1 MDVMFFLMA
10 GTVIF
15 YNSLVSGKLLHNFD
29 SFELDAFS
37 TENSE
42 QWDTSH
48 GPISDSERKSADVGD
63 SSLENFFTGYTAPGD
78 PTGPGRTGPEP
89 TGFSLSP
96 AKPNRGSGKSLPVKE
111 YDTQPGSTAVG
122 SITLAAHNGPNAL
135 SFGSHLGSTSP
146 TAHGFV
152 SGPDASGPASLSQPG
167 RHHDSGDPTGPGRT
181 GPEPTG
187 FSLSPAKPN
196 RGSGKSLPV
205 KEYDTQPGSTAVGSI
220 TLAAHNG
227 PNALSFGSHLGSTSP
242 TAHGFV
248 SGPDASGPASLS
260 QPGRHHDSGGRIN
273 NPPSFLVSG
282 SSHSAALGVGS
293 QSSGGSGVGFSGSGG
308 HASASFGGGFNG
320 PATPNFGGSSHPSSG
335 GFGFVGGGGGSF
347 SGGGGG
353 HGLFGGSGGGHG
365 GGGSVGGGSVG
376 GGAGHGGGGGGPSF
390 SSGGGHGGGGYG
402 GGSGGGHGG
411 GFGGGGGGVSHGGGG
426 GGYGGNSGGGG
437 NHGGGFGGSGGSH
450 GGGGGGGGGFLGGG
464 GGHGGFGGFGG
475 SDGGHQTPIIH
486 KSAYVY
492 VAPPDEDVPK
502 QKVIIEQPAPKK
514 NYQIVFIKA
523 PNPPKQEVPVIPP
536 LLSPQSDK
544 TLIYVLHPKPEAAP
558 PIHIPAPPL
567 HKPNKPE
574 VYFIRY
580 KTQHHKDDGGSG
592 SGEYGGG
599 FNSGFGG
606 DSHGFSNNARGGY
619 SGGGS
624 DLNGFQH
631 VRYGRDQFKKMT
643 KSSEPSSVSSHSG
656 SSESAPPPT
665 ASDKSS
671 SPIKYQKPLPSST
684 LVRTH
689 PVNTGSQKATYNSN
703 QKATYTSNPSPVS
716 YKTAPN
722 SASLSRAS
730 SQHTSF
736 SPPTQPSQ
744 YNSELSKLSSHSE
757 LSKLPTPHFKPSSK
771 DMYFEELKSYQKTKK
786 SVTPSGT
793 SDPHSVSS
801 RARNVFSLPQ
811 YGGSSSSTSLEE
823 DTNARIDNTSRH
835 KYSDGGEDED
845 DGDQYSSYESQTGA
859 SQLTNSYMKPRGQ
872 NAH

>member
-63 SSLENFFTGYTAPGD
+63 SSLENFFTGYTAPD
-78 PTGPGRTGPEP
+78 
-89 TGFSLSP
+89 
-96 AKPNRGSGKSLPVKE
+96 
-111 YDTQPGSTAVG
+111 
-122 SITLAAHNGPNAL
+122 
-135 SFGSHLGSTSP
+135 
-146 TAHGFV
+146 
-152 SGPDASGPASLSQPG
+152 
-167 RHHDSGDPTGPGRT
+167 DPTGPGRT

-365 GGGSVGGGSVG
+365 GGGSVG

-580 KTQHHKDDGGSG
+580 KTQNHKDDGGSG

-643 KSSEPSSVSSHSG
+643 KSSEPSSVASHSG

-786 SVTPSGT
+786 SVAPSGT

-801 RARNVFSLPQ
+801 RARSVFSLPQ

-835 KYSDGGEDED
+835 KYSEGGEDED

-859 SQLTNSYMKPRGQ
+859 SQLQNSYMKPRGQ